1 MGTYSI
7 DKDQKAIE
15 QDGDKCHLTKIRGQR
30 DEHYVFV
37 LGMLPTQ
44 QKLRSTSVS
53 NIEQIERFG
62 LNLTAKLAAKELER
76 CKEW

>member
-1 MGTYSI
+1 MSF
-7 DKDQKAIE
+7 DKDPWTNRRTPWV
-15 QDGDKCHLTKIRGQR
+15 G
-30 DEHYVFV
+30 

-44 QKLRSTSVS
+44 QKSNVSPRSTSGR
-53 NIEQIERFG
+53 NIEQSERFG